1 MTQAQPSVSLS
12 SFQIFSDMFR
22 EAKGR
27 KGLKGQEGYE
37 GREGHEARGIRP
49 HHAYLLSSLIFH
61 VLPIST
67 SILFLSPD
75 SPDLNG

>member
-37 GREGHEARGIRP
+37 GREGHEAQGIRP
-49 HHAYLLSSLIFH
+49 RPAHQLSSLFLH

-67 SILFLSPD
+67 SIFFLSPR
-75 SPDLNG
+75 SPDLHG